1 MRKLI
6 FVLIIFIG
14 IDCYSQELTKKQT
27 LSFGTNYSFY
37 FKEPFA
43 GIDILSFADINGPS
57 IYGEYTF
64 CINDKL
70 SVSPRI
76 SVGYAKLNNPMEE
89 MSLLSSFA
97 LSATIDYCPFPNSFK
112 NLKFNIGGLYHK
124 INQVS
129 SYSLSD
135 NFYNGFYGNSVT
147 YDSNKWGLI
156 GSIKVDIIDTQI
168 INLGVRYDLLS
179 AFTDRNLIE
188 FNSWQI
194 GTYIGIKF

>member
-1 MRKLI
+1 MRKLL
-6 FVLIIFIG
+6 FVLLIFIG
-14 IDCYSQELTKKQT
+14 IDGNSQEFTRKQT

-37 FKEPFA
+37 FEEPFA
-43 GIDILSFADINGPS
+43 GIDIFSFADINGPS

-64 CINDKL
+64 SINNKL
-70 SVSPRI
+70 AVSPRI
-76 SVGYAKLNNPMEE
+76 SAGYAKLNNPMVE
-89 MSLLSSFA
+89 MSLLSSFT

-129 SYSLSD
+129 SYSLSE
-135 NFYNGFYGNSVT
+135 NSYNGFFGYSWT
-147 YDSNKWGLI
+147 YDSNKWGLL
-156 GSIKVDIIDTQI
+156 GSVKVDIIDKEI
-168 INLGVRYDLLS
+168 MNFGVRYDLLS
-179 AFTDRNLIE
+179 AFTKRNLFE